1 MHAVVNTIALERPL
15 EDSVF
20 EAARRELPD
29 RVAEL
34 DGIHAV
40 QMIRTGELE
49 LVLVIVGDDEAAL
62 DGMRDAIGNEWMT
75 ANVAPNAAAPPQRAV
90 GEVLFSFLRA

>member
-1 MHAVVNTIALERPL
+1 MHAVVNTIALKQPL
-15 EDSVF
+15 EESVF
-20 EAARRELPD
+20 EAARRELPQ

-34 DGIHAV
+34 EGIYAV

-49 LVLVIVGDDEAAL
+49 LVLVIVGADQEAL
-62 DGMRDAIGNEWMT
+62 DRMRDAVGNEWMT

-90 GEVLFSFLRA
+90 GEVLFSFQRA